1 MTQNEKLFTY
11 LSTGRTITVAQARS
25 RFGVK
30 NLRARINDLRTTGVC
45 VYTNTGSTGTT
56 QYRVGTPNRAM
67 VAIAYRVAGSTPFGG
82 R

>member
-1 MTQNEKLFTY
+1 MSQNERLFQY

-45 VYTNTGSTGTT
+45 VYTNTTSTGTT
-56 QYRVGTPNRAM
+56 QYRVGKPNRAM
-67 VAIAYRVAGSTPFGG
+67 VAIAYRIAGSTPFGG